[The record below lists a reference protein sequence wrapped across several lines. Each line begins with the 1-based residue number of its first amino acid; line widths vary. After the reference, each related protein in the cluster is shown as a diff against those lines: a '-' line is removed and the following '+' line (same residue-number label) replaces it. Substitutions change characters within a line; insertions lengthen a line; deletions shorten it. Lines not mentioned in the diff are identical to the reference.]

1 VSRPRICV
9 VGSGWRFTSGI
20 SYFTCRLSAA
30 LADRADVTAILM
42 RRLLPRRFYPG
53 RARVGQ
59 PLAALAYDPRV
70 EVFDGVDWYWGL
82 SILRAVRLVRRTRP
96 DVLLLQ
102 WWTGTVLHSYLL
114 LVLAARSV
122 GARVVVEFHE
132 IEDTGEARLP
142 LVGAVVGRL
151 LRALLARAD
160 GFLVHSE
167 FDASAVRQTYDLT
180 GGRPIRVVPHGPYDH
195 HRVTHRPEAEPGVCR
210 LLFFGTI
217 RPYKGLEYLIEAFD
231 SLTGAEA
238 DRYRLTVVGETWE
251 GWTRPLELIASSPH
265 RDRITLVNRYVS
277 DDEVTDFF
285 AAADAVVL
293 PYLRSS
299 ASGPLHIAMSN
310 GLPVIVTSVGG
321 LTEAAAD
328 YGGAILVPPG
338 DVAALVDALR
348 EVPDRIGAEYQDRHS
363 WEANVAA
370 LLDFAASRPA
380 SGSPPGSASGSE
392 EVGR

>member
-1 VSRPRICV
+1 MSRPRICI

-20 SYFTCRLSAA
+20 SYFTCRLSGA

-53 RARVGQ
+53 RKRVGQ
-59 PLAALAYDPRV
+59 PLSALAYDPRV

-82 SILRAVRLVRRTRP
+82 SIVRAVRLIRRTRP

-114 LVLAARSV
+114 LVFVARSV

-151 LRALLARAD
+151 LRALLSRAD

-167 FDASAVRQTYDLT
+167 FDASAVRQTYGLT
-180 GGRPIRVVPHGPYDH
+180 GRPIRVVPHGPYDH
-195 HRVTHRPEAEPGVCR
+195 HRAMHRPGAEPGVCR

-217 RPYKGLEYLIEAFD
+217 RPYKGLEFLVEAFG
-231 SLTGAEA
+231 SLTDAEA
-238 DRYRLTVVGETWE
+238 QRYRLTVVGETWE
-251 GWTRPLELIASSPH
+251 GWTRPLELISSSPH

-277 DDEVTDFF
+277 DDEVTGYF
-285 AAADAVVL
+285 ADTDVVVL

-338 DVAALVDALR
+338 DTAALADALR
-348 EVPDRIGAEYQDRHS
+348 EVPDRIGAQYQDRHS

-370 LLDFAASRPA
+370 LLDFAASVTR
-380 SGSPPGSASGSE
+380 
-392 EVGR
+392 EVSR